1 MMNTSKTSK
10 ATANDASGED
20 DMEVP
25 SSILSDAPARRV
37 WRKNIDGFLGKFSG
51 ETATASSREFQLQG
65 KLHFSSSAM
74 EDQEPDSRERTT
86 ISAVSPLSLNR
97 GQRYSRPGAFRMGET
112 PERTLRSET
121 YTDQEGGEGIL
132 LVEASL
138 VVEPSCGRTI
148 S

>member
-1 MMNTSKTSK
+1 
-10 ATANDASGED
+10 
-20 DMEVP
+20 
-25 SSILSDAPARRV
+25 
-37 WRKNIDGFLGKFSG
+37 
-51 ETATASSREFQLQG
+51 
-65 KLHFSSSAM
+65 M